1 MDRRRRVF
9 YRLKFSYTIH
19 HHILDGYNTNTPEEI
34 PMLVSDYMSS
44 TPITVQQE
52 DNYDLAFEIMEKKNM
67 HHLPVV
73 DNENQVVGIVTRRDL
88 QLAARY
94 FKEAPVEIAEV
105 MHTPVFTT
113 SASAPLASAAKQMND
128 NRIGCLPVIGDDK
141 HVAGMLTETDLFRA
155 LTDLLDS

>member
-1 MDRRRRVF
+1 
-9 YRLKFSYTIH
+9 
-19 HHILDGYNTNTPEEI
+19 
-34 PMLVSDYMSS
+34 MLVSDYMS
-44 TPITVQQE
+44 TAPVTVHSE
-52 DNYDLAFEIMEKKNM
+52 DNYDLAFEIMEQKNM

-73 DNENQVVGIVTRRDL
+73 DQHNQVVGIVTKRDL

-94 FKEAPVEIAEV
+94 FKEAPAEISEV

-113 SASAPLASAAKQMND
+113 SGSASLSSAAKQMND

-155 LTDLLDS
+155 LSDLLDA